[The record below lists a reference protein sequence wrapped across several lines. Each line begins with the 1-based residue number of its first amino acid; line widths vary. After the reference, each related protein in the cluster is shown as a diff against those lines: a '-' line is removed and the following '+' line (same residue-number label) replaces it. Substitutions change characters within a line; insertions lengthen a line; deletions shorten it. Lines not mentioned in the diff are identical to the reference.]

1 MIIKTLTDHLVDK
14 VDFASYQECVNKIHL
29 DIINKT
35 GAGNDFLGWVDY
47 PETYNKEE
55 LAEIKNGPNTSVI
68 TTMSSSCAVSAVH
81 ILAHALRSKPSTEP
95 S

>member
-14 VDFASYQECVNKIHL
+14 VDFAAYQESVNEIHKA
-29 DIINKT
+29 IINKT

-55 LAEIKNGPNTSVI
+55 LEQIKKW
-68 TTMSSSCAVSAVH
+68 
-81 ILAHALRSKPSTEP
+81 SKYVRENYDVLIVCGIGGSYLG
-95 S
+95 

>member
-14 VDFASYQECVNKIHL
+14 VDFAAYQESVNEIHKA
-29 DIINKT
+29 IINKT

-55 LAEIKNGPNTSVI
+55 L
-68 TTMSSSCAVSAVH
+68 
-81 ILAHALRSKPSTEP
+81 
-95 S
+95 